1 MASNYDGLTRNVWPG
16 TWSTGTNS
24 PIVLDTEIR
33 GTLHSI
39 TGVGTDTLTNIP
51 GARIQEGMLVYVKTT
66 YTSGSTTYTG
76 DNYYTYKLQGG
87 QSRDAS
93 TGAVPNADANWSLF
107 SVSGGSGYTGSAG
120 AIGFTGSAGAIGY
133 TGSKGD
139 LGYSGSK
146 GDTGFTGSKGDQG
159 TTGFAGSKGD
169 QGDIGYT
176 GSAGAIG
183 YTGSKGLQG
192 ATGFTGSKGDQGDQ
206 GDPGYVGSK
215 GDVGFTGSKGDLG
228 YAGSV
233 GFTGSRGEAGAD
245 GSDGAT
251 GFTGSKGDLG
261 YTGSVGYT
269 GSKGDTG
276 FDGSK
281 GDTGFAGSKGD
292 LGYTGSIGYSGSKG
306 DQGAIGYTG
315 SEGNL
320 DVSLSSTPPGS
331 AGLGDV
337 WIDDATGIQYFYMND
352 GNSNQWVELAN
363 QGVVG
368 FTGSVGYTGSS
379 SALANIQDESYGVS
393 VTGKIAVST
402 IDIGTGG
409 INASPGGTYDLQGTT
424 INFGSATIMGG
435 NAFDGVINN
444 HLWSGSTAPTNGYV
458 LSWNTSLLSGAG
470 DYEWVNNLGLNNIQD
485 ESYGVS
491 VTGKMAI
498 TTIDIGSSGGINA
511 SAGATFDLQGTTI
524 NFGSATIM
532 GGNAFDTTINNH
544 LWSGSTAPT
553 NGYVLSWNTSLLSGN
568 GDYEW
573 VAQSSGS
580 SITAGNSSVSVADT
594 GTDGEVTFRTE
605 GTDRWDITNSG
616 HLLPV
621 AHETYD
627 IGSATRKVRHLFL
640 SDNSLKMGDNEV
652 SIGLTSDKLTVGGE
666 HVSISSYESNT
677 TAGAIDITKRHH
689 FIKGGV
695 NYTLA
700 DGTYTGQEL
709 HFWRSAV
716 GSGYSDITIAN
727 AKWTI
732 PGDTTDARTNFV
744 WRTNGDGPADN
755 RTFMAVWDGA
765 GWCLSGGSVAA

>member
-87 QSRDAS
+87 QSRDAG

-183 YTGSKGLQG
+183 YTGSKG
-192 ATGFTGSKGDQGDQ
+192 
-206 GDPGYVGSK
+206 
-215 GDVGFTGSKGDLG
+215 DVGFTGSKGDLG

-233 GFTGSRGEAGAD
+233 GFTGSKGEAGAD

-261 YTGSVGYT
+261 YTGSIGYT

-281 GDTGFAGSKGD
+281 GDTGFSGSNGD

-379 SALANIQDESYGVS
+379 SALS
-393 VTGKIAVST
+393 
-402 IDIGTGG
+402 
-409 INASPGGTYDLQGTT
+409 
-424 INFGSATIMGG
+424 
-435 NAFDGVINN
+435 
-444 HLWSGSTAPTNGYV
+444 
-458 LSWNTSLLSGAG
+458 
-470 DYEWVNNLGLNNIQD
+470 NIQD

-498 TTIDIGSSGGINA
+498 STIDIGSGINA

-532 GGNAFDTTINNH
+532 GGNAFDGTINQH
-544 LWSGSTAPT
+544 LWSGATAPT

-640 SDNSLKMGDNEV
+640 SDNSLKMGDSEI
-652 SIGLTSDKLTVGGE
+652 SIGLTSNKLTVGGE
-666 HVSISSYESNT
+666 HVSISSYEDNT

-700 DGTYTGQEL
+700 DGTYSGQEL

-755 RTFMAVWDGA
+755 RTFMAVWDGT
-765 GWCLSGGSVAA
+765 GWCLSGGMSIIHISEPTRP